1 MFIAKYLDKVLLCS
15 GDRYLKN
22 QQKKGQ
28 NELLDKSSLTEC
40 YKDQIFKVLK
50 RIYVIDYI

>member
-1 MFIAKYLDKVLLCS
+1 MFIAKYLDKILLLS

-22 QQKKGQ
+22 QQKGAK

>member
-1 MFIAKYLDKVLLCS
+1 MFIAKYLDKILLLS

-22 QQKKGQ
+22 QQKGAK
-28 NELLDKSSLTEC
+28 NELLDKSSLTEF
-40 YKDQIFKVLK
+40 YKDQIFKVLL